1 MKKFIKLQLLY
12 IVAQYM
18 IFPVFVSIF
27 TLKNF
32 YANHCYISLFLAN
45 FRKTADTY

>member
-32 YANHCYISLFLAN
+32 CANHSNLGLFLEK
-45 FRKTADTY
+45 FSQKGQYV